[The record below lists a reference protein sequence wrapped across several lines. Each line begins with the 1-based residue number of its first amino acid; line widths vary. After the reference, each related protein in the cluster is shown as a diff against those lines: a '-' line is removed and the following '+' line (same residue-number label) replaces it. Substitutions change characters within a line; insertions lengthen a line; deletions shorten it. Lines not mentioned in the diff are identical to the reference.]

1 MHRTTTAPR
10 ARAARLL
17 RWTGGAMLVTGLLAG
32 CSAPDAELGPS
43 AEDEVAS
50 TDANGGEASTAG
62 NGSEGVA
69 TLLLEGTT
77 HQFVDVADDG
87 FGSLCRVL
95 GASLQAGLIP
105 LDDSGE
111 PASDSGAILTL
122 NLLDVDRMDDP
133 ALYDDPAVRFTTVDG
148 EVWVAGGEA
157 EFEGVD
163 PSTLPVD
170 IAADTE
176 TRTATG
182 TVTLGLVDPST
193 FGAIQRSADAEL
205 SIECFAS

>member
-1 MHRTTTAPR
+1 
-10 ARAARLL
+10 
-17 RWTGGAMLVTGLLAG
+17 MLVTGLLAG